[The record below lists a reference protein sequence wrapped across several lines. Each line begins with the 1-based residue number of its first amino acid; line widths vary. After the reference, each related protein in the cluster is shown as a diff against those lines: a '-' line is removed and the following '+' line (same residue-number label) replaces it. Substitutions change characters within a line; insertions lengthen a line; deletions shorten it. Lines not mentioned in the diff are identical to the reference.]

1 MIAPWRNKGDLPD
14 LVATDHDFIEV
25 VVIQFDDLSIDV
37 TLGDE
42 SVWDVLGLMMLD
54 AEHAHWHGLTL
65 ATIVRYLPFIVV
77 VGK

>member
-1 MIAPWRNKGDLPD
+1 MIAPWSNKGDLPD

-42 SVWDVLGLMMLD
+42 SVWDVLGLMVLD
-54 AEHAHWHGLTL
+54 AE
-65 ATIVRYLPFIVV
+65 
-77 VGK
+77 